1 MKNILG
7 DGDYGFINFK
17 DMPKGEFSEKTI
29 PLNDLEF
36 ASTGDFKDTAK
47 NHCGAVCALNIV
59 LVLSQREPMLS
70 VGESALEKFKAIHKI
85 IGNGP
90 TPSIAKG
97 LLKYAQKQRVK
108 LNYQSDIKSFEDVK
122 AAADRGNPCGIL
134 LANAVLDWHWVTCVG
149 YREYQNGE
157 KYIRIADGWSK
168 AANRFYK
175 LNAGSAWIS
184 ATEYFVEKGIDA
196 DYKT

>member
-1 MKNILG
+1 MKKILG

-17 DMPKGEFSEKTI
+17 DMPKGDFSEKTI
-29 PLNDLEF
+29 PLNNLNF
-36 ASTGDFKDTAK
+36 ACTGDFNDIAK

-59 LVLSQREPMLS
+59 LILSQKEMLS
-70 VGESALEKFKAIHKI
+70 MGESSLEKFREIHKI

-90 TPSIAKG
+90 TPSIARG
-97 LLKYAQKQRVK
+97 LLKYAQSHGVK

-122 AAADRGNPCGIL
+122 AAIHRGNPCGIL

-168 AANRFYK
+168 AASRFYK
-175 LNAGSAWIS
+175 LNTGSAWIS
-184 ATEYFVEKGIDA
+184 ATEYFVESGIDA
-196 DYKT
+196 DSKA